1 MYKSQSITKNSKS
14 SKHCLLYRGIVLIWM
29 VWCTRVGGAQSYAYN
44 PTRKV
49 IFSNFFTYNNWRQ
62 PDETSTQTWTHN
74 NKPSPSWWW
83 SHQSLQKHGF
93 NESQAP
99 KGPVAFC
106 ILFPRPPLS
115 GFTRSIKSMRY
126 QQLYHYKGSVGSGR
140 NEKILPCRF
149 PKVGIVQQFHQQKTL
164 LPPQTSSRWC
174 AICPSYNVGSME
186 PPNPMWVTTSSQRGL
201 MRTLRLGLI

>member
-1 MYKSQSITKNSKS
+1 MSTALFFTFSYLDCMPQMYKSQSITKNSKS
-14 SKHCLLYRGIVLIWM
+14 SKHCLLYTGIVLIWM

-49 IFSNFFTYNNWRQ
+49 ILSNFFTYNNWRQ
-62 PDETSTQTWTHN
+62 PDETSTQTRTHN

-126 QQLYHYKGSVGSGR
+126 QQLYHYKGSVGFR
-140 NEKILPCRF
+140 QERK
-149 PKVGIVQQFHQQKTL
+149 
-164 LPPQTSSRWC
+164 
-174 AICPSYNVGSME
+174 
-186 PPNPMWVTTSSQRGL
+186 NPAL
-201 MRTLRLGLI
+201 